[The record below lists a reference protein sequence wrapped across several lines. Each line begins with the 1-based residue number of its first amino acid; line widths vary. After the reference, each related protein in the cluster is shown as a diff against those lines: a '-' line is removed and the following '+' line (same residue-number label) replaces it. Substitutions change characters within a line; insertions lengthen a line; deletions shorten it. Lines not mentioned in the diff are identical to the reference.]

1 MAVLA
6 ADQISRICGM
16 PVPGRRRNRD
26 DPSCS
31 LRANAYAERFLLTAR
46 TEPTDCTPIFSERHP
61 GLGVCSRKPHGS
73 CGLVHGV
80 RKDRKCSF
88 RYGVYQIAAARRGQP
103 WQKEQANKCLE
114 SL

>member
-1 MAVLA
+1 MELVQTHADLA
-6 ADQISRICGM
+6 NLWDAR
-16 PVPGRRRNRD
+16 PGRRRNRD
-26 DPSCS
+26 DPSPS
-31 LRANAYAERFLLTAR
+31 LRANVYAERFLLTAR
-46 TEPTDCTPIFSERHP
+46 IEATDCMLIFSERHP
-61 GLGVCSRKPHGS
+61 GLGVRTWKPHGS
-73 CGLVHGV
+73 CGSVHGV